1 MTTENYTAMQKIL
14 LLEDDISLADGLT
27 FALKKQGYE
36 VDKKRTVA
44 EAKTAWTGG
53 VYDLLILDVSL
64 PDGSG
69 FDFCRSVRQSSDVP
83 IIFLT
88 ASDEETNVIMGL
100 DIGGDDYVTKPFKLG
115 ILLSRVSALFRRT
128 KTDPSENAVLE
139 SNGIRVDLL
148 RGQVFCNGDPI
159 DLTSVEFKL
168 LCCFMQNPNIVLSKE
183 TLYERL
189 WDRDGYFVDDN
200 TLSVYIRRLRMKIE
214 ERPDQPEKIVT
225 VRGMGY
231 KWMVTV

>member
-1 MTTENYTAMQKIL
+1 MDSIL
-14 LLEDDISLADGLT
+14 ILEDDLSLIDGLS
-27 FALKKQGYE
+27 FALKKQGFE
-36 VDKKRTVA
+36 VKVAKTVA
-44 EAKTAWTGG
+44 EASSKWREG
-53 VYDLLILDVSL
+53 LFSILILDVTL

-69 FDFCRSVRQSSDVP
+69 FDFCRAVRQSSDVP
-83 IIFLT
+83 VIFLT

-100 DIGGDDYVTKPFKLG
+100 DIGGDDYVTKPFRLG
-115 ILLSRVSALFRRT
+115 ILLSRVSALLRRT
-128 KTDPSENAVLE
+128 KKDSTDSVLE
-139 SNGIRVDLL
+139 SNGIRVDILQG
-148 RGQVFCNGDPI
+148 RVFCEGNPV

-189 WDRDGYFVDDN
+189 WDRGGCFVDDN

-214 ERPDQPEKIVT
+214 EKPDRPEKIVT

-231 KWMVTV
+231 KWRVTV

>member
-1 MTTENYTAMQKIL
+1 MQKIL

-44 EAKTAWTGG
+44 EAKTSWTGG

-115 ILLSRVSALFRRT
+115 ILLSRVSALLRRT
-128 KTDPSENAVLE
+128 KTDSSENTVLQ
-139 SNGIRVDLL
+139 SNGIRVELL
-148 RGQVFCNGDPI
+148 RGQVFCNGDLI

-189 WDRDGYFVDDN
+189 WDRGGYFVDDN

>member
-1 MTTENYTAMQKIL
+1 MKSIL
-14 LLEDDISLADGLT
+14 LLEDDLGLSEGLT

-36 VDKKRTVA
+36 IDGKRTIA
-44 EAKTAWTGG
+44 EAKKAWNEKK
-53 VYDLLILDVSL
+53 YDLLILDVSL
-64 PDGSG
+64 PDGNG
-69 FDFCRSVRQSSDVP
+69 FDFCKLVRQNSEVP

-115 ILLSRVSALFRRT
+115 ILLSRVSALLRRT
-128 KTDPSENAVLE
+128 KIGSDDKTILE
-139 SNGIRVDLL
+139 SNGIKVDYLQ
-148 RGQVFCNGDPI
+148 GIAFCEGKSI

-168 LCCFMQNPNIVLSKE
+168 LCFFMQNPNIVLSKE
-183 TLYERL
+183 KLYERL
-189 WDRDGYFVDDN
+189 WDREGNFVEDN

-214 ERPDQPEKIVT
+214 KEPDCPEKIVT

-231 KWMVTV
+231 KWRVML

>member
-1 MTTENYTAMQKIL
+1 MGKIM
-14 LLEDDISLADGLT
+14 LLEDDFSLADGLT
-27 FALKKQGYE
+27 FALRKQGYE
-36 VDKKRTVA
+36 VDETRTIA

-69 FDFCRSVRQSSDVP
+69 FDFCKSVRQISEVP

-100 DIGGDDYVTKPFKLG
+100 DIGGDDYVTKPFRLG
-115 ILLSRVSALFRRT
+115 IFLSRVSALLRRT
-128 KTDPSENAVLE
+128 KTDPAENTILE
-139 SNGIRVDLL
+139 SNDVRVELL
-148 RGQVFCNGDPI
+148 RAQVFCKGNPI

-214 ERPDQPEKIVT
+214 EKPERPEKIMT

-231 KWMVTV
+231 KWMVTA

>member
-1 MTTENYTAMQKIL
+1 MAKIM
-14 LLEDDISLADGLT
+14 LLEDDTALGTGLC
-27 FALKKQGYE
+27 FALRKQGYE
-36 VDKKRTVA
+36 VDEKRTLT
-44 EAKTAWTGG
+44 EAKSAWNNG

-69 FDFCRSVRQSSDVP
+69 FDFCRAVRQSSEVP

-115 ILLSRVSALFRRT
+115 ILLSRVSALLRRSRQ
-128 KTDPSENAVLE
+128 DAAENTVLE
-139 SNGIRVDLL
+139 SNEIRVEPM
-148 RGQVFCNGDPI
+148 RGQAFRKGELI
-159 DLTSVEFKL
+159 ALTGVEFKL

-189 WDRDGYFVDDN
+189 WERDGLFVDDN

-214 ERPDQPEKIVT
+214 EKPERPEKIVT

-231 KWMVTV
+231 KWQVTV

>member
-1 MTTENYTAMQKIL
+1 MQKIL
-14 LLEDDISLADGLT
+14 LLEDDLGLATGLQ
-27 FALKKQGYE
+27 FALEKQGYE
-36 VDKKRTVA
+36 VDERRTMM
-44 EAKTAWTGG
+44 EAKTAWNSG
-53 VYDLLILDVSL
+53 VYNLLILDVSL

-69 FDFCRSVRQSSDVP
+69 YDFCKYVRQSSNVP

-115 ILLSRVSALFRRT
+115 ILLSRISALLRRA
-128 KTDPSENAVLE
+128 KTEPAENTILE
-139 SNGIRVDLL
+139 SNQIRIDLM
-148 RGQVFCNGDPI
+148 RGQVFCNGNPV
-159 DLTSVEFKL
+159 DLTSVELKL
-168 LCCFMQNPNIVLSKE
+168 LCCFMRNPNVVLSKE

-189 WDRDGYFVDDN
+189 WNCDGNFVDDN
-200 TLSVYIRRLRMKIE
+200 TLSVYIRRLRLKIE
-214 ERPDQPEKIVT
+214 EKPERPEKIVT

>member
-1 MTTENYTAMQKIL
+1 MTLARTQRIL
-14 LLEDDISLADGLT
+14 LLDDDLSLADGLT
-27 FALKKQGYE
+27 FALRKQGYE
-36 VDKKRTVA
+36 VDGKRTIA
-44 EAKTAWTGG
+44 EAKASWNESA
-53 VYDLLILDVSL
+53 YDLLILDVSL

-69 FDFCRSVRQSSDVP
+69 FDFCRSVRQSSDVQ

-115 ILLSRVSALFRRT
+115 ILLSRVSALLRRV
-128 KTDPSENAVLE
+128 KSDPTDNLVLE
-139 SNGIRVDLL
+139 SNGVRVELMHG
-148 RGQVFCNGDPI
+148 RVFCKGEPI
-159 DLTSVEFKL
+159 ELTSVEFKL

-214 ERPDQPEKIVT
+214 EKPDQPEKIVT

-231 KWMVTV
+231 KWVVMI

>member
-1 MTTENYTAMQKIL
+1 MGKIL
-14 LLEDDISLADGLT
+14 LLEDDFSLADGLT

-36 VDKKRTVA
+36 VDETRTIA

-69 FDFCRSVRQSSDVP
+69 FDFCKSVRQISEVP

-100 DIGGDDYVTKPFKLG
+100 DIGGDDYVTKPFRLG
-115 ILLSRVSALFRRT
+115 IFLSRVSALLRRT
-128 KTDPSENAVLE
+128 KTDPAENTILE
-139 SNGIRVDLL
+139 SNDVRVELL
-148 RGQVFCNGDPI
+148 RAQVFCKGNPI

-214 ERPDQPEKIVT
+214 EKPERPEKIMT

-231 KWMVTV
+231 KWMVTA

>member
-1 MTTENYTAMQKIL
+1 MGKIL
-14 LLEDDISLADGLT
+14 LLEDDLGLAGGLT
-27 FALKKQGYE
+27 FALEKQGYE
-36 VDKKRTVA
+36 VDGKRTVA
-44 EAKTAWTGG
+44 EAKTAWNGG

-69 FDFCRSVRQSSDVP
+69 FDFCRSVRQSSEVP
-83 IIFLT
+83 ILFLT
-88 ASDEETNVIMGL
+88 ASDEETDVIMGL
-100 DIGGDDYVTKPFKLG
+100 DIGGDDYVTKPFRLG
-115 ILLSRVSALFRRT
+115 ILLSRVSALLRRT
-128 KTDPSENAVLE
+128 KTDPAENTVLE
-139 SNGIRVDLL
+139 SNGIRIELM
-148 RGQVFCNGDPI
+148 RGQVFCKGDLI

-214 ERPDQPEKIVT
+214 ERPERPEKIVT

>member
-1 MTTENYTAMQKIL
+1 MQKIL
-14 LLEDDISLADGLT
+14 LLEDDFSLADGLT
-27 FALKKQGYE
+27 FALHKQGYE
-36 VDKKRTVA
+36 VDEKRTIA
-44 EAKTAWTGG
+44 EAKTAWHNG

-69 FDFCRSVRQSSDVP
+69 FDFCRSVRQSSEVP

-100 DIGGDDYVTKPFKLG
+100 DIGGDDYVTKPFRLG
-115 ILLSRVSALFRRT
+115 IFLSRVSALLRRT
-128 KTDPSENAVLE
+128 KTDPAENTILE
-139 SNGIRVDLL
+139 SNDVRVELL
-148 RGQVFCNGDPI
+148 RAQVFCKGNPI

-214 ERPDQPEKIVT
+214 EKPERPEKIMT

-231 KWMVTV
+231 KWMVTA

>member
-1 MTTENYTAMQKIL
+1 MQRIL
-14 LLEDDISLADGLT
+14 LLEDDIGLANGLR
-27 FALKKQGYE
+27 FALEKQGHE
-36 VDKKRTVA
+36 ADEKRTIS
-44 EAKTAWTGG
+44 EAKAAWNNGA
-53 VYDLLILDVSL
+53 YDLLILDVSL

-69 FDFCRSVRQSSDVP
+69 FDFCRSVRQISEVP

-115 ILLSRVSALFRRT
+115 ILLSRVAALLRRS
-128 KTDPSENAVLE
+128 KTAPAENTVLE
-139 SNGIRVDLL
+139 SNGIRVEPMRAQAFLE
-148 RGQVFCNGDPI
+148 GNPI
-159 DLTSVEFKL
+159 DLTCVEFRL

-189 WDRDGYFVDDN
+189 WDRGEYFADDN

-214 ERPDQPEKIVT
+214 EKPDRPEKIVT

-231 KWMVTV
+231 KWMVTI

>member
-1 MTTENYTAMQKIL
+1 MAKIL
-14 LLEDDISLADGLT
+14 LLEDDSSLADGLT

-36 VDKKRTVA
+36 VDGQRTVTG
-44 EAKTAWTGG
+44 AKAAWSTGT
-53 VYDLLILDVSL
+53 YDLLILDVSL

-69 FDFCRSVRQSSDVP
+69 FDFCKSVRQSSEVP

-88 ASDEETNVIMGL
+88 ASDEETNVMMGL

-115 ILLSRVSALFRRT
+115 ILLSRISALLRRT
-128 KTDPSENAVLE
+128 KPDPAGNTVLE
-139 SNGIRVDLL
+139 SNGIRIELA
-148 RGQVFCNGDPI
+148 RGQVFLKGELI
-159 DLTSVEFKL
+159 ELTSVELKL

-189 WDRDGYFVDDN
+189 WERDGAFVDDN

-214 ERPDQPEKIVT
+214 EKPECPEKIVT

>member
-1 MTTENYTAMQKIL
+1 MQKIL

-27 FALKKQGYE
+27 FALNKQGYE
-36 VDKKRTVA
+36 VDETKTIA

-115 ILLSRVSALFRRT
+115 ILLSRVSALLRRT
-128 KTDPSENAVLE
+128 KTDSSENTVLQ
-139 SNGIRVDLL
+139 SNGIRVELL
-148 RGQVFCNGDPI
+148 RGQVFCNGDLI

-183 TLYERL
+183 TLYDRL
-189 WDRDGYFVDDN
+189 WDRGGYFVDDN

>member
-1 MTTENYTAMQKIL
+1 MQKIL

-115 ILLSRVSALFRRT
+115 ILLSRVSALLRRT
-128 KTDPSENAVLE
+128 KTDSSENTVLQ
-139 SNGIRVDLL
+139 SNGIRVELL
-148 RGQVFCNGDPI
+148 RGQVFCNGDLI

-189 WDRDGYFVDDN
+189 WDRGGYFVDDN

>member
-1 MTTENYTAMQKIL
+1 MGKIL
-14 LLEDDISLADGLT
+14 LLEDDFSLANGLR
-27 FALKKQGYE
+27 FALEKQGYE
-36 VDKKRTVA
+36 VNETRTIA
-44 EAKTAWTGG
+44 EAKTAWTCG

-115 ILLSRVSALFRRT
+115 ILLSRVSALLRRT
-128 KTDPSENAVLE
+128 KADPAENTVLE
-139 SNGIRVDLL
+139 SNGIRVELL
-148 RGQVFCNGDPI
+148 RGQVFRNGDLI
-159 DLTSVEFKL
+159 ELTSVEMKL

-189 WDRDGYFVDDN
+189 WDCGGNFVDDN
-200 TLSVYIRRLRMKIE
+200 TLSVYIRRLRVKIE
-214 ERPDQPEKIVT
+214 EKPDRPEKIVT